1 MRKLKREYRKNA
13 KQRSNFKQK
22 ALKVGAAAAITFGA
36 NTGIQKAYANDDSAI
51 LPDIHQKAVHHDS
64 DNDLLSNSEE
74 FAIGYEPF
82 KQDQNKNGIADGV
95 ELAQRAAK
103 VIDALPIY
111 IPGTNMLIPNETYKI
126 AHMMR
131 GEETCDICG
140 QRINMGGYEI
150 VNPNL
155 NMTFPDPNDPL
166 DKELLPMLAIHYMSH
181 GSFDC
186 FGEIHDGRIDIS
198 RLLRVLEVRFP
209 YEPDK
214 HQLAIDETDTDKD
227 LLTDSEELASGF
239 NLYDS
244 DQNSN
249 LTPDGI
255 EFAQQCLREI
265 KSLPEVDA
273 HEHNHIY
280 IESFM
285 MKGLEHCDICG
296 QNVNMGYWRITN
308 AALKLSIEVPEITLH
323 YMEHGSFS
331 YSGNVHGKGRIDV
344 ALLKKI
350 LEMPQ
355 QSGDLGTMFSPADVN
370 QDGIVNTDDL
380 SDFVELWLN
389 EIKPNSD

>member
-1 MRKLKREYRKNA
+1 MRKLKRAYRKNA
-13 KQRSNFKQK
+13 KQRITFKQK
-22 ALKVGAAAAITFGA
+22 AITAGIAAAITLGA
-36 NTGIQKAYANDDSAI
+36 NAGIQKVYADDNREI
-51 LPDIHQKAVHHDS
+51 LPDNHQKAVNQDS

-74 FAIGYEPF
+74 FAIGYDPF
-82 KQDQNKNGIADGV
+82 KQNQNKNGIADGV
-95 ELAQRAAK
+95 ELAQRVAK

-126 AHMMR
+126 SHMMR

-150 VNPNL
+150 INPNL
-155 NMTFPDPNDPL
+155 NMTFPDSNDPL

-186 FGEIHDGRIDIS
+186 FGEIHDGRVDIP

-214 HQLAIDETDTDKD
+214 HQLVIDQSDTDKD

-239 NLYDS
+239 NFYDP
-244 DQNSN
+244 DQNNN
-249 LTPDGI
+249 LIPDGI
-255 EFAQQCLREI
+255 EFAQQCAREI
-265 KSLPEVDA
+265 KSLPEVDS
-273 HEHNHIY
+273 HEFHNIY
-280 IESFM
+280 KESFM
-285 MKGLEHCDICG
+285 MKGLERCDICG
-296 QNVNMGYWRITN
+296 QNVNMGYWRVTN

-331 YSGNVHGKGRIDV
+331 YSGNVHGKDRIEA

-355 QSGDLGTMFSPADVN
+355 QCGDLGTMCSPADVN
-370 QDGIVNTDDL
+370 LDCIVDIDDM
-380 SDFVELWLN
+380 SDFIETWLN
-389 EIKPNSD
+389 EIKPGSD

>member
-1 MRKLKREYRKNA
+1 MRKLKREYRKNT
-13 KQRSNFKQK
+13 KQRINFKQK
-22 ALKVGAAAAITFGA
+22 ALNAGAAAILTLGA
-36 NTGIQKAYANDDSAI
+36 NNAIQKAYAEDNPAI
-51 LPDIHQKAVHHDS
+51 LPDSHQLAVHQDS
-64 DNDLLSNSEE
+64 DSDLLSNSEE
-74 FAIGYEPF
+74 YAIGYEPF
-82 KQDQNKNGIADGV
+82 KLDQNKNGIADGV
-95 ELAQRAAK
+95 ELAQRVAK

-111 IPGTNMLIPNETYKI
+111 VPGTNMLIPNETYKI
-126 AHMMR
+126 SHPMR
-131 GEETCDICG
+131 GLEKCDICG
-140 QRINMGGYEI
+140 EDINMGGYEI
-150 VNPNL
+150 INPNL
-155 NMTFPDPNDPL
+155 NMNFPDPNDQL
-166 DKELLPMLAIHYMSH
+166 DNEFLPALAIHYMSH

-186 FGEIHDGRIDIS
+186 FGETHDGRVDIP
-198 RLLRVLEVRFP
+198 RLLRVLELRFP

-214 HQLAIDETDTDKD
+214 HQLAIDQTDTDKD

-244 DQNSN
+244 DQNNN
-249 LTPDGI
+249 LIPDGI
-255 EFAQQCLREI
+255 EFAQQCAREI

-331 YSGNVHGKGRIDV
+331 YSGDVHGKGRIDV

-370 QDGIVNTDDL
+370 RDGIVNTDDL